1 MGTLKTYKTASNT
14 CIGDLVRYVDIDGEL
29 SYSCSNLYKVPDPPI
44 YLFTELDYEYYP
56 DVNRFD
62 ITTFTLHKSN
72 INEYGM
78 LMFDTGADEW
88 RCNYEYK

>member
-1 MGTLKTYKTASNT
+1 MGTLKTYNTASNT

-29 SYSCSNLYKVPDPPI
+29 SYSCSNLYKVSDPPI

-56 DVNRFD
+56 DVKRFN
-62 ITTFTLHKSN
+62 ITTFILHKSN

-78 LMFDTGADEW
+78 FIFDTGANEW
-88 RCNYEYK
+88 RMQP

>member
-1 MGTLKTYKTASNT
+1 MGTLKTYKMASNT
-14 CIGDLVRYVDIDGEL
+14 CIGDLVRYVDIDCRL
-29 SYSCSNLYKVPDPPI
+29 CYLYPNLYEVLDPPI
-44 YLFTELDYEYYP
+44 YLFTELDYEYYL